1 MLLLLYNLLI
11 LGTLTE
17 INPPIVLAQTMTS
30 NRFSNNNIDY
40 RGLSA
45 ESIEIA
51 ELIET
56 DLLANATFDNGADSG
71 GLSARALNI
80 T

>member
-17 INPPIVLAQTMTS
+17 INPSIVLAQTMTS

>member
-1 MLLLLYNLLI
+1 MLLLLYNLL
-11 LGTLTE
+11 LSGTLTE
-17 INPPIVLAQTMTS
+17 INPSIVLAQTMTS
-30 NRFSNNNIDY
+30 NGFSNNNIDY

>member
-17 INPPIVLAQTMTS
+17 INPSILLAQTMTS
-30 NRFSNNNIDY
+30 NGFSNNSIDY